1 MAGDLVDA
9 REAAKLSEEYAKLL
23 LQKETETSASD
34 MRRIEE
40 QLATIDA
47 ALNFKFDAATDSPRQ
62 SRQRQRQRQVIG
74 AEGATT
80 PLPVLQ
86 PQVKEFKSKSVQVPA
101 PQEPTKEFHVNPP
114 RSAGR
119 TISSPR
125 AIKKARTQPHNAK
138 AGVPKLKTLGRNV
151 MLEED
156 DVEEDSASSTA
167 RLLKLVDQDFAEVAA
182 SRDHMRSMF
191 DIPATRARKSPRRQF
206 SPSKKE
212 KVVATHA
219 VRESAG
225 ADAKPKPLMLV
236 EAEKITGLPS
246 LFPPV
251 SSSIKTPR
259 M

>member
-47 ALNFKFDAATDSPRQ
+47 ALNFKSGAAIDSPRQ
-62 SRQRQRQRQVIG
+62 SRQRQRQRQVE
-74 AEGATT
+74 AEGART